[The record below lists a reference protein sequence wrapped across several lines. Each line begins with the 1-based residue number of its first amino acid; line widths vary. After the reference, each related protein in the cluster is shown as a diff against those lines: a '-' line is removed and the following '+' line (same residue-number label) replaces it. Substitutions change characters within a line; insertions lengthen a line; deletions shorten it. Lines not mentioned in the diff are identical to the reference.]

1 MQQTTAVPAPAV
13 PAVPAAVLDVERLEV
28 FHVAVEF
35 QAAAAARLIPSGH
48 AVLRDQLERAS
59 LSVVLNI
66 SEGAARRG
74 RRDRAR
80 FFTIARG
87 SASESAAL
95 IHLLA
100 VRGIAPADECQKAR
114 ALAVRVVQMLTKM
127 AQRLAP

>member
-1 MQQTTAVPAPAV
+1 MQHTTAVPAPVA
-13 PAVPAAVLDVERLEV
+13 PAVPAAVLDVEQLEV
-28 FHVAVEF
+28 FHVAIAF
-35 QAAAAARLIPSGH
+35 QAAAARLLPSGH

-80 FFTIARG
+80 FFTIARS
-87 SASESAAL
+87 SASESAGL
-95 IHLLA
+95 IHLLGA
-100 VRGIAPADECQKAR
+100 RGIAPADECQKAR

>member
-1 MQQTTAVPAPAV
+1 MQHTTAVPAPATHTV
-13 PAVPAAVLDVERLEV
+13 PSAVLDVERLEV

-35 QAAAAARLIPSGH
+35 QAAAARLLPTGH

-80 FFTIARG
+80 FFTTARG
-87 SASESAAL
+87 SASESAAV
-95 IHLLA
+95 IHLLSA
-100 VRGIAPADECQKAR
+100 RALAPADECQKAR

>member
-1 MQQTTAVPAPAV
+1 MQHTTAIPGPATPDV
-13 PAVPAAVLDVERLEV
+13 AAVLDVERLEV

-35 QAAAAARLIPSGH
+35 QAATARLIPSGH

-59 LSVVLNI
+59 LSVLLNI

-87 SASESAAL
+87 SCSESAAL

-100 VRGIAPADECQKAR
+100 ARGIAPAEHCQKVR
-114 ALAVRVVQMLTKM
+114 VLAVRVIQMLTKM